1 MDFEWDEN
9 KRKKTLRER
18 GIDFI
23 DATKIWKDPKRQERI
38 DARKDHGEVRMQTIG
53 RVDFG
58 ILFVVYTERVYENNE
73 EVTRIISARMAN
85 ETDKEEYHKM
95 TFHARKIS

>member
-9 KRKKTLRER
+9 KRIKTLRER

-38 DARKDHGEVRMQTIG
+38 DARKNHDEVRIQTIG

-85 ETDKEEYHKM
+85 ARDKEEYNKM
-95 TFHARKIS
+95 TFHVRKIS

>member
-1 MDFEWDEN
+1 MNFEWDEN
-9 KRKKTLRER
+9 KRIETLRKR

-38 DARKDHGEVRMQTIG
+38 DSRKDHGEVRMQTIG

-58 ILFVVYTERVYENNE
+58 ILFVVYTERVYENSE
-73 EVTRIISARMAN
+73 EVIRIISVRMAN
-85 ETDKEEYHKM
+85 ADDREEYNKM
-95 TFHARKIS
+95 TFHARYIS